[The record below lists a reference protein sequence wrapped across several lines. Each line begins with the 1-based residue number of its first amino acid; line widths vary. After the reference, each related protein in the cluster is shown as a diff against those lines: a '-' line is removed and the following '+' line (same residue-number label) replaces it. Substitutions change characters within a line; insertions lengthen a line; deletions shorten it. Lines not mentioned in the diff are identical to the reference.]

1 MKNRR
6 IKKLVAREYLFLI
19 KSGIILSILFGI
31 LLAVINQINIG
42 RQNRILQH
50 TKLVLEIDS
59 LEKREG
65 SQKLNEACQAQLYK
79 FIHEPEYYT
88 KTFDAFTLQFAND
101 SSRNKLFDALC
112 AANLYFG
119 TYQQFNKDYFPPI
132 DIELQS
138 KIDNAKTS
146 LNNIRINQLIN
157 YPKWIWVIYFWLTLY
172 ATRLLIISFK
182 AARNVITN
190 TEIDT

>member
-1 MKNRR
+1 MKDLR
-6 IKKLVAREYLFLI
+6 IKKIAAREYLFLI

-65 SQKLNEACQAQLYK
+65 SQKFNEASQAKLYK
-79 FIHEPEYYT
+79 FIHELEYYT
-88 KTFDAFTLQFAND
+88 KSFDAFTLQFAND

-112 AANLYFG
+112 TANLYFG

-138 KIDNAKTS
+138 KINNSKIS
-146 LNNIRINQLIN
+146 LNNIRINQIIN
-157 YPKWIWVIYFWLTLY
+157 YPKWIWMIYFWLSIY
-172 ATRLLIISFK
+172 AIRLLIISFK
-182 AARNVITN
+182 AATN
-190 TEIDT
+190 IVNNAENDT